1 MITTPEERY
10 EEYRKSTDFI
20 KEYIFPGCCCPSLQ
34 AVIAAASAAST
45 LTLVGLE
52 DIGPHYAPT
61 LLRWRDAFVARSAE
75 VRALGF
81 DDRFLRC
88 WDYYFQA
95 RVLRRVQ
102 TPGVC
107 ALRGPAPARAA
118 RPGWRSLAGAR
129 AAADARPA
137 LRAVLRCGLRHAHAG
152 RPAAGV
158 LEAREPGGAW
168 RRVAFCAGA
177 QESGVRRQDAAGRL
191 SRIISRRDVQSS
203 LLFNLALISEL

>member
-95 RVLRRVQ
+95 RVFAAGSNPGCLRA
-102 TPGVC
+102 PGPC
-107 ALRGPAPARAA
+107 PRARGPAWLAEL
-118 RPGWRSLAGAR
+118 GGRSG
-129 AAADARPA
+129 
-137 LRAVLRCGLRHAHAG
+137 
-152 RPAAGV
+152 
-158 LEAREPGGAW
+158 
-168 RRVAFCAGA
+168 
-177 QESGVRRQDAAGRL
+177 SG
-191 SRIISRRDVQSS
+191 
-203 LLFNLALISEL
+203 